1 MKKKTTS
8 LGMKLVAFLAMLML
22 FCIPVSAGVKETAG
36 EYEIYPTPQEITY
49 GDKEMQLTDQVKLS
63 IGSDI
68 DDYTKTRI
76 TDTLNVLKLTGNESA
91 ASDKTELI
99 VGVYGSGDA
108 ADTYGKANGAVQAT
122 FDNYDAY
129 MLYVKD
135 GKIVVLGKD
144 TDAAFYGV
152 TTLKRIFEQL
162 SADKK
167 IKELT
172 VTD

>member
-36 EYEIYPTPQEITY
+36 EYEIYPTPQETTY

-152 TTLKRIFEQL
+152 HTETYF
-162 SADKK
+162 
-167 IKELT
+167 
-172 VTD
+172 

>member
-76 TDTLNVLKLTGNESA
+76 TDTLNVLKLTGNERA

-99 VGVYGSGDA
+99 VGV
-108 ADTYGKANGAVQAT
+108 
-122 FDNYDAY
+122 
-129 MLYVKD
+129 
-135 GKIVVLGKD
+135 
-144 TDAAFYGV
+144 
-152 TTLKRIFEQL
+152 
-162 SADKK
+162 
-167 IKELT
+167 
-172 VTD
+172 

>member
-76 TDTLNVLKLTGNESA
+76 TQDRADRWCLWFRGCSRYLRKSKR
-91 ASDKTELI
+91 S
-99 VGVYGSGDA
+99 GSGD
-108 ADTYGKANGAVQAT
+108 
-122 FDNYDAY
+122 
-129 MLYVKD
+129 L
-135 GKIVVLGKD
+135 
-144 TDAAFYGV
+144 
-152 TTLKRIFEQL
+152 
-162 SADKK
+162 
-167 IKELT
+167 
-172 VTD
+172 